1 MGKDKT
7 LTNAYYNEFI
17 DVVYIPALK
26 DYFNNKL
33 SIEAISEKYKNK
45 ISHIAHR
52 ANKESIR
59 VRTFFAKSEGN
70 LELSFN
76 VINSINHYSEQ
87 ANIIIDSLSGRIVK
101 SFFYPTNNQD
111 YNDYLNSFKR
121 TWFLYKTTE
130 YGENILSSQLSNL
143 YFLSNKINQ
152 LLYHEFC
159 WGGSSPKYKELGMIS
174 KDDLYSI
181 LETCKKFPEIKIV
194 NNENS
199 LILNIPDVIKIEL
212 CNFQKY

>member
-111 YNDYLNSFKR
+111 YNDYLNSFKK

-143 YFLSNKINQ
+143 YFSYHSN
-152 LLYHEFC
+152 
-159 WGGSSPKYKELGMIS
+159 SSPSESESDFFLF
-174 KDDLYSI
+174 L
-181 LETCKKFPEIKIV
+181 LCVFKFCSFTSSTARK
-194 NNENS
+194 S
-199 LILNIPDVIKIEL
+199 SNII
-212 CNFQKY
+212 